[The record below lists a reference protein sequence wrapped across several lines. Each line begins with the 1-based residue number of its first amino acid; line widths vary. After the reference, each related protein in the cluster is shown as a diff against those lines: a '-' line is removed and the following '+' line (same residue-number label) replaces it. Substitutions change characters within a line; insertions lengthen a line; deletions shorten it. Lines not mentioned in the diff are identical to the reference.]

1 MAKISSYQIG
11 VPDGSDIIIGTDV
24 QTGQTKNF
32 SINAISS
39 VVKDSNVSWQ
49 FKTSDSEGIP
59 ERSSIYFPSFGGN
72 NTLFQNITELM
83 ITPIMKNSSNAL
95 PYLQSLVGDEIFIQ
109 NRNNL
114 GQFGVFTFNSLILET
129 VSGNYLMNLTFVSG
143 NGGLQFLQYY
153 SIAKE
158 PEQSGSGDKTFVYE
172 QGLPASTWVITHDL
186 EKFPSVT
193 VVDSANSTVE
203 GGITYNNENELTLT
217 FSAAFSGKAYL
228 N

>member
-1 MAKISSYQIG
+1 
-11 VPDGSDIIIGTDV
+11 
-24 QTGQTKNF
+24 
-32 SINAISS
+32 
-39 VVKDSNVSWQ
+39 
-49 FKTSDSEGIP
+49 
-59 ERSSIYFPSFGGN
+59 
-72 NTLFQNITELM
+72 
-83 ITPIMKNSSNAL
+83 
-95 PYLQSLVGDEIFIQ
+95 
-109 NRNNL
+109 
-114 GQFGVFTFNSLILET
+114 
-129 VSGNYLMNLTFVSG
+129 MNLTFVSG